1 MWQFHETVYTW
12 GFLVVL
18 VSMWLVW
25 FLRFGGPARTL
36 EATKD
41 DPSPWR
47 ISRRRMWESKHK
59 ALLGGALLL
68 FVLAMTNIST
78 NQEAIDARDTLAF
91 CEFSSQLS
99 SECGDA
105 QQRWD
110 DAIGY
115 AWSLSALGMVVGV
128 GTMVTLERP
137 LEDGTWP
144 STHQSIES
152 EHSTVKTEAKT
163 KGHLVKKTGSW
174 KRRTEEE

>member
-1 MWQFHETVYTW
+1 QWHEAVYTW
-12 GFLVVL
+12 GFLAVL
-18 VSMWLVW
+18 VGMWLVW
-25 FLRFGGPARTL
+25 FIRFGGPARTL
-36 EATKD
+36 AATKD

-47 ISRRRMWESKHK
+47 FQRRRVWETKHK
-59 ALLGGALLL
+59 VLLGAALML

-91 CEFSSQLS
+91 CEFASQLS

-115 AWSLSALGMVVGV
+115 AWSLSALGLVLGVGSMVVV
-128 GTMVTLERP
+128 ERP

-144 STHQSIES
+144 VRVVNDVPKD
-152 EHSTVKTEAKT
+152 TVDETSRVKS
-163 KGHLVKKTGSW
+163 HHVKKKGSW
-174 KRRTEEE
+174 KRREEE